1 MGAYAPE
8 YSYFLPIPNTLGAYA
23 PEKVP
28 QAHFSAIFALLI
40 FTYYCFFA
48 WISDIYL
55 DLKRKCFL
63 FESWILSRKVG
74 GYAPDYLRVVGF
86 TNELAAIR
94 AKK

>member
-8 YSYFLPIPNTLGAYA
+8 NSHFLPIPNSLGAYA

-28 QAHFSAIFALLI
+28 RAHFIAIFALPI

-63 FESWILSRKVG
+63 FESRI
-74 GYAPDYLRVVGF
+74 
-86 TNELAAIR
+86 
-94 AKK
+94 